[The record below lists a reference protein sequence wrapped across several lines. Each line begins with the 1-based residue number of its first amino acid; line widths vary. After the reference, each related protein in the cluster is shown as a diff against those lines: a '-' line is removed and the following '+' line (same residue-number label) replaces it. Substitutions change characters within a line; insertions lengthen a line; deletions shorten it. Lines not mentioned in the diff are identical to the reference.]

1 MAKAKQKNEDLEPPK
16 SPTPSLAELLGRS
29 IDARLYDVRTAVP
42 AEVLKYDLK
51 KQCVDVQPL
60 IKKVYDDGEALETA
74 KVFNVPVAFPRAGE
88 AYLALPIKK
97 GDKVLLIVADRS
109 LDKWKS
115 TGGNVDPE
123 DKRKHDLSDAVAI
136 PGCYPFKEAAQINN
150 ANDLILR
157 NKNSEIRMKSNGK
170 LWISNSQH
178 ELLALLQT
186 MTKTLQ
192 SMAQKVVAEVPGVA
206 VEAAQLG
213 QFAAKLKGF
222 VA

>member
-60 IKKVYDDGEALETA
+60 IKKVYEDGEALETA

-88 AYLALPIKK
+88 AYLALPLKK
-97 GDKVLLIVADRS
+97 GDKVLLVIADRS

-136 PGCYPFKEAAQINN
+136 PGCYPFKEAAEIAN

-157 NKNSEIRMKSNGK
+157 NKHSQIQMKSNGK
-170 LWISNSQH
+170 LKVLNQSEELIKVLSDMLKIIRAAVVYTSNGPQ
-178 ELLALLQT
+178 
-186 MTKTLQ
+186 
-192 SMAQKVVAEVPGVA
+192 
-206 VEAAQLG
+206 
-213 QFAAKLKGF
+213 KLKHSKF
-222 VA
+222 AEIQQRLETFLEK